1 MTCRMSMRHL
11 MGSCHL
17 EVGWWLRECF
27 FKEVIFSTEEYLD
40 GGGEGQVFQGEVM
53 ASGEARR

>member
-1 MTCRMSMRHL
+1 MRHL